1 MSQARRLEELD
12 RLYREEVV
20 ARKRAHNALQD
31 AKGKI
36 RVYCRV
42 RPMLEFEAAKHQV
55 SHSAATNAVARVAA
69 RGSHGAELK
78 GHRCNHHIC
87 RLLVTDSTAGRQ
99 TFVEPSH
106 HN

>member
-1 MSQARRLEELD
+1 VHARPQKTALQAKRLEELD

-42 RPMLEFEAAKHQV
+42 RPMLEFEAAKNQV
-55 SHSAATNAVARVAA
+55 GSAASLEVMSKQRV
-69 RGSHGAELK
+69 RLQFQRSHQHTKGASIN
-78 GHRCNHHIC
+78 CS
-87 RLLVTDSTAGRQ
+87 RLSR
-99 TFVEPSH
+99 FVLLLILA
-106 HN
+106 